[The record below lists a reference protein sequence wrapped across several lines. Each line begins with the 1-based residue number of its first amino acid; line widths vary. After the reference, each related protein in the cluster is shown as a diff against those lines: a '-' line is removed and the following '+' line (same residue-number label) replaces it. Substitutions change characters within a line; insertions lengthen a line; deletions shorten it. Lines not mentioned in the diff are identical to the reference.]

1 MITKSKF
8 HRIEL
13 KKNPKISRFRCFLG
27 YTENFNTDWQYFL
40 FPFKSQYH
48 IVKKDDDRNF
58 NVMSQYFGQ
67 SLIRLIKTYA

>member
-1 MITKSKF
+1 MDGYDYEKQISQN
-8 HRIEL
+8 RIEE
-13 KKNPKISRFRCFLG
+13 KPKDFKV

-40 FPFKSQYH
+40 FPFESQYH

-58 NVMSQYFGQ
+58 DVMSHYFGQ